1 MIRLKIDL
9 LKITGAKTFTA
20 KDGTACIAF
29 PLEANNVFITPKG
42 AHNLTLTLM
51 DNKQGRDQYDQ
62 DGFCTVDVGK
72 DRRLAGERGPI
83 LGNWSDLNR
92 NNPQQGNR
100 NPMGGVDRTASEAM
114 VKRDNGAA
122 DGPDDADDIP
132 FNRKPAPFQP

>member
-9 LKITGAKTFTA
+9 LKITGARTFTA
-20 KDGTACIAF
+20 KDGSACIAF
-29 PLEANNVFITPKG
+29 PLEANNVYITPKG

-83 LGNWSDLNR
+83 LGNWADLDR
-92 NNPQQGNR
+92 GQRQGPGR
-100 NPMGGVDRTASEAM
+100 DVSAAEATRRTAPAP
-114 VKRDNGAA
+114 AQA
-122 DGPDDADDIP
+122 TQPDDEETDIP
-132 FNRKPAPFQP
+132 F

>member
-9 LKITGAKTFTA
+9 LKLTGARTFTA
-20 KDGTACIAF
+20 KDGTACIGF

-72 DRRLAGERGPI
+72 DRRIAGERGPI
-83 LGNWSDLNR
+83 IGNWADLNNTQR
-92 NNPQQGNR
+92 GGRDIAAKDATYRGNKSAPQ
-100 NPMGGVDRTASEAM
+100 TI
-114 VKRDNGAA
+114 
-122 DGPDDADDIP
+122 PDDDDSDGDIP
-132 FNRKPAPFQP
+132 F

>member
-9 LKITGAKTFTA
+9 LKITGARTFTA

-29 PLEANNVFITPKG
+29 PLEANNVYITPKG

-83 LGNWSDLNR
+83 LGNWADLDR
-92 NNPQQGNR
+92 GQRQGPGR
-100 NPMGGVDRTASEAM
+100 DVSVAEATRRTAPAQ
-114 VKRDNGAA
+114 ATQ
-122 DGPDDADDIP
+122 PDEEETDIP
-132 FNRKPAPFQP
+132 F

>member
-9 LKITGAKTFTA
+9 LKLTGARTFTA
-20 KDGTACIAF
+20 RDGTACIGF

-83 LGNWSDLNR
+83 IGNWADLN
-92 NNPQQGNR
+92 NNQRGGRDIAAKDATYRGNKSAPQ
-100 NPMGGVDRTASEAM
+100 TT
-114 VKRDNGAA
+114 
-122 DGPDDADDIP
+122 ADDDEDDTTIP
-132 FNRKPAPFQP
+132 F

>member
-9 LKITGAKTFTA
+9 LKITGARTFTA

-29 PLEANNVFITPKG
+29 PLEANNVYITPKG

-83 LGNWSDLNR
+83 LGNWKDLDLGGSGNQR
-92 NNPQQGNR
+92 QGR
-100 NPMGGVDRTASEAM
+100 DVPASEA
-114 VKRDNGAA
+114 VRKSAPA
-122 DGPDDADDIP
+122 QATQPDDEEDETIP
-132 FNRKPAPFQP
+132 F